1 MKVFSVIAKILA
13 VLSAVI
19 GAIYVLATY
28 GDKIVAWCKD
38 IMARLPECTFCDED
52 DEDIEVEIEVDEA
65 SEVEEP
71 VVEEPEVEELVEE
84 VAAEEVVEEVAEA
97 ADAVVADD
105 ADFEA

>member
-38 IMARLPECTFCDED
+38 VMARLPECTFCDDD
-52 DEDIEVEIEVDEA
+52 DEDIEVEIEID
-65 SEVEEP
+65 EEP

-84 VAAEEVVEEVAEA
+84 VPAVEVIEEVVEA